1 MIIELEDK
9 EKLIKLKNILDKFLI
24 DDEKCVEKCMKCKH
38 KRICDLM
45 YDLYMEIEDEYIGN
59 ANN

>member
-24 DDEKCVEKCMKCKH
+24 DDEKCVEKCMKCKY

-45 YDLYMEIEDEYIGN
+45 YDLYMEIEDEYI
-59 ANN
+59 